1 MKPEEVLALF
11 ERDEAVLR
19 GHFLLSSGL
28 HSDVYFEKFRVLQ
41 HPEHL
46 EALCRALAGRFG
58 GEEVELVVGPT
69 TGGMLVAYEVAK
81 HLGTTF
87 AFAEREGG
95 RRVLRRGFVIPPGG
109 RVLVVDDVLTTGGSV
124 REVLEL
130 VEGCG
135 GEVVGVGV
143 LVDRS
148 GGKADVG
155 YLLVSLLQVEARTF
169 RPEEC
174 PLCRE
179 GVPLKKPGSR

>member
-1 MKPEEVLALF
+1 MRPEEVLSLF
-11 ERDEAVLR
+11 ERDGAVLR

-46 EALCRALAGRFG
+46 EALCRALAGRFS
-58 GEEVELVVGPT
+58 EEGVELVLGPT
-69 TGGMLVAYEVAK
+69 MGGMLVAYEVAK
-81 HLGTTF
+81 NLGTTF

-95 RRVLRRGFVIPPGG
+95 RRVLRRGFSIPPGC

-124 REVLEL
+124 REVVEL

-135 GEVVGVGV
+135 GKVVGVGV

-148 GGKADVG
+148 GGKVDLG
-155 YLLVSLLQVEARTF
+155 LSLTSLLQVEARTF
-169 RPEEC
+169 PPEGC

-179 GVPLKKPGSR
+179 GVPLVKPGSR